1 MNLTMEHRTAR
12 YTGDIHELL
21 FNRVGTISKANGH
34 DDPRSPEV
42 GLWVFL
48 PKETDCEAVLIRRR
62 DWEEAMLH
70 Y

>member
-34 DDPRSPEV
+34 DDPRSLEV

-48 PKETDCEAVLIRRR
+48 PKEAECEPVLIRRR
-62 DWEEAMLH
+62 DWEEAMQH
-70 Y
+70 